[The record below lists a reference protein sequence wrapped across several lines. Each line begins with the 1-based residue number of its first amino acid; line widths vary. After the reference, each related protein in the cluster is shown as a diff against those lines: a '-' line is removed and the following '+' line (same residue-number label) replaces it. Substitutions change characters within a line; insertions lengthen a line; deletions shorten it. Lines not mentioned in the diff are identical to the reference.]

1 MRYCEGRLS
10 STFSFLVSI
19 LNSIYSEH
27 NMLKSDWIYKAYQQK
42 KNVEERQHATMS
54 ANTTPARGESP
65 SAPSRY
71 NWTRRLIIALTVIA
85 FIVIAG
91 FVFYALSLI
100 SNALI
105 VLLISALLAYMIYPF
120 TQLLRRY
127 MPGVLAITLAY
138 LVVVV
143 LLGGVLYFVADS
155 LIRQTVSSV
164 QSLQVLFS
172 PQGSKQLQPIIALL
186 EKFGITQQQI
196 NVYKNQVLSQLQGF
210 VTGLIPFLSTLF
222 SNFITLII
230 IITLSVYFVL
240 DGPRIIRWLRN
251 KSPRAQREDVNFLAH
266 TLDRSVG
273 GYFRG
278 LLLLAAIGAVSTGI
292 VLTLLH
298 VPYAA
303 LLSLLFFL
311 LFFIPMIGGY
321 ISGILTVLAAIP
333 QGWVTVLIVIAFT
346 ILLQQIV
353 LGQVLAPRVYSQS
366 IGLHPIVALFALLAG
381 SQLFGVLGGFFSV
394 PVAGVIQEIV
404 VASWKRWEDQH
415 PDQFDEQK
423 SPTQQPGAVPE
434 KADTPTR

>member
-1 MRYCEGRLS
+1 M
-10 STFSFLVSI
+10 
-19 LNSIYSEH
+19 
-27 NMLKSDWIYKAYQQK
+27 
-42 KNVEERQHATMS
+42 ATD
-54 ANTTPARGESP
+54 TTPAP
-65 SAPSRY
+65 AHY

-120 TQLLRRY
+120 TQFLRRF
-127 MPGVLAITLAY
+127 MPAALAITLAY
-138 LVVVV
+138 LVVVI
-143 LLGGVLYFVADS
+143 LLGAVLYFVADS
-155 LIRQTVSSV
+155 LVRQTISSV
-164 QSLQVLFS
+164 QALQALFG
-172 PQGSKQLQPIIALL
+172 PQGNKQLQPIIDLL
-186 EKFGITQQQI
+186 ERFGITQQQI
-196 NVYKNQVLSQLQGF
+196 NAYRGQVLAQLQGF
-210 VTGLIPFLSTLF
+210 ITGLIPFLSGLF
-222 SNFITLII
+222 SNFITFII
-230 IITLSVYFVL
+230 IITLSIYFVL
-240 DGPRIIRWLRN
+240 DGPRIIRWLHN
-251 KSPRAQREDVNFLAH
+251 KSPHAQREEVNFLLH

-346 ILLQQIV
+346 VLLQQIV
-353 LGQVLAPRVYSQS
+353 LGQILSPRIYSQS

-381 SQLFGVLGGFFSV
+381 GQLFGVLGGFFSV
-394 PVAGVIQEIV
+394 PIAGVLQEVV
-404 VASWKRWEDQH
+404 VATWKRWEEQH

-423 SPTQQPGAVPE
+423 PLPQQVGTGSESLKRTSTTE
-434 KADTPTR
+434 KSQ

>member
-1 MRYCEGRLS
+1 M
-10 STFSFLVSI
+10 ST
-19 LNSIYSEH
+19 
-27 NMLKSDWIYKAYQQK
+27 
-42 KNVEERQHATMS
+42 
-54 ANTTPARGESP
+54 NTVPTRGASPPTPT
-65 SAPSRY
+65 RY

-91 FVFYALSLI
+91 FVLYALSLI

-127 MPGVLAITLAY
+127 MPAALAITVAY
-138 LVVVV
+138 LVVVI

-155 LIRQTVSSV
+155 LVRQAVSSA
-164 QSLQVLFS
+164 QALQALFG
-172 PQGSKQLQPIIALL
+172 PQGNKQLQPIIDLL
-186 EKFGITQQQI
+186 ERFGITQQQI
-196 NVYKNQVLSQLQGF
+196 NAYRDQVLAQLQGF
-210 VTGLIPFLSTLF
+210 VTGLIPFLSGLF
-222 SNFITLII
+222 SNFITFII
-230 IITLSVYFVL
+230 IITLSIYFVL
-240 DGPRIIRWLRN
+240 DGPRIIRWMRN
-251 KSPRAQREDVNFLAH
+251 KSPRAERENINFLMH

-321 ISGILTVLAAIP
+321 ISGLLTILAAIP
-333 QGWVTVLIVIAFT
+333 QGLVTVLIVIAFT
-346 ILLQQIV
+346 VLLQQIV
-353 LGQVLAPRVYSQS
+353 LGQILAPRVYSQS

-394 PVAGVIQEIV
+394 PIAGVLQEVV

-423 SPTQQPGAVPE
+423 TSPQPLPQEPKQAEPE
-434 KADTPTR
+434 LSD

>member
-1 MRYCEGRLS
+1 
-10 STFSFLVSI
+10 
-19 LNSIYSEH
+19 
-27 NMLKSDWIYKAYQQK
+27 
-42 KNVEERQHATMS
+42 
-54 ANTTPARGESP
+54 
-65 SAPSRY
+65 
-71 NWTRRLIIALTVIA
+71 LIIALTVIA

-120 TQLLRRY
+120 IQFLRRFLP
-127 MPGVLAITLAY
+127 MGAAVTLAY
-138 LVVVV
+138 LAVVL

-155 LIRQTVSSV
+155 LVRQIISSV
-164 QSLQVLFS
+164 QGLQALFG
-172 PQGSKQLQPIIALL
+172 PQGNQQLQPIIDLL
-186 EKFGITQQQI
+186 ERFGITQQQI
-196 NVYKNQVLSQLQGF
+196 NVYRGQILAQLQNF
-210 VTGLIPFLSTLF
+210 IAGLIPFLSGLF
-222 SNFITLII
+222 SNFITFII
-230 IITLSVYFVL
+230 ILTLSIYFVL
-240 DGPRIIRWLRN
+240 DGPRIIRWLHN
-251 KSPRAQREDVNFLAH
+251 KSPRAQREEVHFLLH

-303 LLSLLFFL
+303 LLALLFFL

-346 ILLQQIV
+346 VLLQQIV

-394 PVAGVIQEIV
+394 PIAGVLQELV
-404 VASWKRWEDQH
+404 VSTWKRWEARH

-423 SPTQQPGAVPE
+423 PAQQAGVVPE
-434 KADTPTR
+434 PAAPASNTKVNQ

>member
-1 MRYCEGRLS
+1 MAA
-10 STFSFLVSI
+10 
-19 LNSIYSEH
+19 
-27 NMLKSDWIYKAYQQK
+27 D
-42 KNVEERQHATMS
+42 
-54 ANTTPARGESP
+54 TTPARGESP
-65 SAPSRY
+65 PAPAHY

-120 TQLLRRY
+120 TQFLRRF
-127 MPGVLAITLAY
+127 MPAALAVTLAY
-138 LVVVV
+138 LVVVL

-155 LIRQTVSSV
+155 LIRQVISSV
-164 QSLQVLFS
+164 QALQTLFG
-172 PQGSKQLQPIIALL
+172 PQGNKQLQPIIDLL
-186 EKFGITQQQI
+186 ERFGITQQQI
-196 NVYKNQVLSQLQGF
+196 NAYRDQVLAQLQGF
-210 VTGLIPFLSTLF
+210 VTGLIPFLSGLF

-230 IITLSVYFVL
+230 ILTLSIYFVL
-240 DGPRIIRWLRN
+240 DGPRIIRWLHN
-251 KSPRAQREDVNFLAH
+251 KSPRAQREEVNFLLH

-346 ILLQQIV
+346 VLLQQIV
-353 LGQVLAPRVYSQS
+353 LGQILAPRVYSQS

-394 PVAGVIQEIV
+394 PIAGVLQEV
-404 VASWKRWEDQH
+404 VVSTWKRWEDQH

-423 SPTQQPGAVPE
+423 SIAQQAGAVPE
-434 KADTPTR
+434 PATPVSNTERS